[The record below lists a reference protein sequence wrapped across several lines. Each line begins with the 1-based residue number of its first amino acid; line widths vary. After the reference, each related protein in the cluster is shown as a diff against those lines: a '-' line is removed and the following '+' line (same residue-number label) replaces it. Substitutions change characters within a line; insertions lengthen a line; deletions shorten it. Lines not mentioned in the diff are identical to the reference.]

1 MDLMST
7 FREMTVKGKCGHDVH
22 ISRKGLNMNI
32 VKTLGKLPIKLFIRI
47 IQIPL
52 TIIYFILSFFGSVIS
67 GLGWLF
73 GVMIFGAT
81 ICLWAFGEFDSWYQV
96 ATALAL
102 STAIV
107 ILPGWLTEFIG
118 EGILFLK
125 KALSDISI

>member
-1 MDLMST
+1 MS
-7 FREMTVKGKCGHDVH
+7 
-22 ISRKGLNMNI
+22 I
-32 VKTLGKLPIKLFIRI
+32 VKRVIKNTIKAFIWL

-81 ICLWAFGEFDSWYQV
+81 ICFWAFGEFDSWYQV
-96 ATALAL
+96 ATAFLL

-125 KALSDISI
+125 RALADLLF

>member
-1 MDLMST
+1 M
-7 FREMTVKGKCGHDVH
+7 R
-22 ISRKGLNMNI
+22 IGLAI
-32 VKTLGKLPIKLFIRI
+32 IKIIIKPVIWL

-52 TIIYFILSFFGSVIS
+52 TVIYFILSFFGSVIS

-81 ICLWAFGEFDSWYQV
+81 ICFWAFGEFDSWYQV
-96 ATALAL
+96 ATAFVL

-125 KALSDISI
+125 KALSDIPI